1 LYAFLAKAQNIHTI
15 EEAKALLWE
24 QIPNPLPETQKA
36 LSLSLTA
43 HDGQKRKSGE
53 PYVVHPILVA
63 AITAAFS
70 DDETMVQAAL
80 LHDVVEDT
88 TFDSEDLER
97 IFGENVTHMVEGLTK
112 IIEIRHEE
120 LAPFGSDV
128 RLINSALTFRKMLL
142 ASVKDV
148 RVLVIKLCDRLHNML
163 TLEALSPEKQKR
175 IAEETLVVYA
185 PIAHRLGISRI
196 KNHLEDLS
204 FQYIYPED
212 YNKIDDFIQENAQNL
227 QFKLNAF
234 IQNSTQLMI
243 KNGFTENEFEIFG
256 RVKHYYSIYM
266 KMHRKGVSIEEV
278 LDLLAVRIIVKNPIE
293 CYEVLGMMHLNFT
306 PLISRFKD
314 YIAVPKENGYR
325 TIHTTLFN
333 DEGILEAQIRT
344 HQMHHLAEFGVAA
357 HWKYKEGSSDNRK
370 TNDSTLQVDNE
381 VNLEWLKS
389 LNYQK
394 DSIEEFYELAK
405 SDLFSEDI
413 TVFSPKGDYYTLP
426 KGSVALDFA
435 YAIHS
440 EVGSNA
446 INALVNKHKASLLS
460 VLKNG
465 DIVKIFTDEEP
476 HLHCSWLDAVKTS
489 RAQDGIRSLCKA
501 RLKESDTLSA
511 YNILATLFGQ
521 SRQAIRDLLKD
532 VELQDTVYKLPI
544 CLDYY
549 KETMHKLADYM
560 GTKEVRFWE
569 LLKRG
574 YKKPNYKEIEHF
586 HFFTNK
592 PLDGV
597 EFDYCCHPK
606 VGDNIV
612 AFHKDNKAI
621 IHHKLCKKAYEKLS
635 SQRDMV
641 FVGWNSGKLSRYRL
655 TISLQNQ
662 KGILADL
669 LAHLS
674 ELNLNVL
681 SIELGIQS
689 SERAEYCQI
698 DIESQE
704 GKKSTLSERIS
715 QKFKLIEIISLD
727 DAYNK

>member
-1 LYAFLAKAQNIHTI
+1 LDAFLKKAQNIHSI

-24 QIPNPLPETQKA
+24 QIPNPLPATQKA
-36 LSLSLTA
+36 LTLSLTA
-43 HDGQKRKSGE
+43 HDGQTRKSGE
-53 PYVVHPILVA
+53 PYIIHPILVA
-63 AITAAFS
+63 AITAAYS

-88 TFDSEDLER
+88 TFDSEDLEKE
-97 IFGENVTHMVEGLTK
+97 FGKDVAHLVEGLTK
-112 IIEIRHEE
+112 IIEIRDEE
-120 LAPFGSDV
+120 LAPAGSDE
-128 RLINSALTFRKMLL
+128 RLINSALTFRKMII

-163 TLEALSPEKQKR
+163 TLDALSVEKQKR

-204 FQYIYPED
+204 FKYIYPED
-212 YNKIDDFIQENAQNL
+212 YKQIDDFIEENAQNL

-234 IQNSTQLMI
+234 IQNVKDLMA
-243 KNGFTENEFEIFG
+243 KEGFDENSFEIFG

-278 LDLLAVRIIVKNPIE
+278 LDLLAVRIIVNNPIE
-293 CYEVLGMMHLNFT
+293 CYQVLGMMHLNFT

-314 YIAVPKENGYR
+314 YIAVPKENGYK

-333 DEGILEAQIRT
+333 DEGILEAQIRSKK
-344 HQMHHLAEFGVAA
+344 MHHLAEYGVAA
-357 HWKYKEGSSDNRK
+357 HWKYKEGNTDN
-370 TNDSTLQVDNE
+370 TNKSTDSG
-381 VNLEWLKS
+381 VNLAWLES
-389 LNYQK
+389 LHYQN

-440 EVGSNA
+440 EVGGSA
-446 INALVNKHKASLLS
+446 TKALINKNKASLLS
-460 VLKNG
+460 VLNNG
-465 DIVKIFTDEEP
+465 DIVQVITDDEP

-489 RAQDGIRSLCKA
+489 KAQDGIRSACRA

-511 YNILATLFGQ
+511 YSILATLFGQ
-521 SRQAIRDLLKD
+521 NNNAMKELMIA
-532 VELQDTVYKLPI
+532 VELQESIFKLPLQ
-544 CLDYY
+544 LDYY
-549 KETMHKLADYM
+549 KESIHKLADYM

-569 LLKRG
+569 LLKKG
-574 YKKPNYKEIEHF
+574 YKKPKAKDIEHF

-606 VGDNIV
+606 VGDQIV
-612 AFHKDNKAI
+612 AFYKDNKAI
-621 IHHKLCKKAYEKLS
+621 IHHKLCKKAYAKIC
-635 SQRDMV
+635 SQKPML
-641 FVGWNSGKLSRYRL
+641 FVGWNSEKHSHYRL

-669 LAHLS
+669 LAYLS

-698 DIESQE
+698 DVESTESQ
-704 GKKSTLSERIS
+704 KMILSERIS

>member
-1 LYAFLAKAQNIHTI
+1 LDAFLRKAQSIHSI
-15 EEAKALLWE
+15 EEAKRLLWE
-24 QIPNPLPETQKA
+24 QLPAPTPQTQKA
-36 LSLSLTA
+36 LELSLTA
-43 HDGQKRKSGE
+43 HDGQTRKSGE
-53 PYVVHPILVA
+53 PYIVHPILVA
-63 AITAAFS
+63 AITAYFS
-70 DDETMVQAAL
+70 NDETMVQAAL

-88 TFDSEDLER
+88 TFDIHDLEQG
-97 IFGENVTHMVEGLTK
+97 FGDDLAHMVEGLTK
-112 IIEIRHEE
+112 IVEIRDEE
-120 LAPFGSDV
+120 LVPFGSDE
-128 RLINSALTFRKMLL
+128 RLINSALTFRKMLI

-163 TLEALSPEKQKR
+163 TLDALSPEKQKR
-175 IAEETLVVYA
+175 ISEETLVVYA

-204 FQYIYPED
+204 FSYIYPED
-212 YNKIDDFIQENAQNL
+212 YKQIDDFIQDNAQNL

-234 IQNSTQLMI
+234 IQNVNELMH
-243 KNGFTENEFEIFG
+243 KDGFADDSFEVFG

-278 LDLLAVRIIVKNPIE
+278 LDLLAVRIIVKDPIE
-293 CYEVLGMMHLNFT
+293 CYKVLGLMHLHFT

-314 YIAVPKENGYR
+314 YVAVPKENGYK

-333 DEGILEAQIRT
+333 DEGIIEAQIRSEE
-344 HQMHHLAEFGVAA
+344 MHRLAEYGVAA
-357 HWKYKEGSSDNRK
+357 HWKYKGD
-370 TNDSTLQVDNE
+370 TDT
-381 VNLEWLKS
+381 VNLTWLES
-389 LNYQK
+389 LHYQN

-413 TVFSPKGDYYTLP
+413 TVFSPKGDYFTLP

-440 EVGSNA
+440 EVGESA
-446 INALVNKHKASLLS
+446 TGVLVNKHKVPLLT
-460 VLKNG
+460 VLKNA
-465 DIVKIFTDEEP
+465 DIIKVLKDEEA

-489 RAQDGIRSLCKA
+489 KAKDGIRSACKA
-501 RLKESDTLSA
+501 RIKDSDRLSA
-511 YNILATLFGQ
+511 YNILGTLFGEKNKTMHTLVE
-521 SRQAIRDLLKD
+521 AL
-532 VELQDTVYKLPI
+532 ELQDTVFKLPVQ
-544 CLDYY
+544 LDYY
-549 KETMHKLADYM
+549 KETIHQLANYM
-560 GTKEVRFWE
+560 GAKEVRFWE
-569 LLKRG
+569 LLKKD
-574 YKKPNYKEIEHF
+574 YKKPKSKAIEHF

-606 VGDNIV
+606 MGDQIV
-612 AFHKDNKAI
+612 AFYKASKAI
-621 IHHKLCKKAYEKLS
+621 IHHKLCKKAYARLLSAEPMIYVGWSCEKLS
-635 SQRDMV
+635 H
-641 FVGWNSGKLSRYRL
+641 YRL

-669 LAHLS
+669 LGYLS
-674 ELNLNVL
+674 TLKLNVT

-698 DIESQE
+698 EVESHE
-704 GKKSTLSERIS
+704 NKKNILSERIA
-715 QKFKLIEIISLD
+715 KKYKLIEIISLD